1 MPEKD
6 EREEDGVSD
15 SGVALIG
22 ESFIGEGGEAA
33 HVSTVLGQQPGAVE
47 ATRVAPCNPDGQVR

>member
-1 MPEKD
+1 M
-6 EREEDGVSD
+6 SD